1 MWDMHIAIN
10 ATILDDKPSGLGVYT
25 VNLIRE
31 LSTLTRN
38 LSVFTAKP
46 EYFQAMNGINV
57 YDVTRKV
64 TKQIGSINHLRR
76 MLWTQFALPFNLKCD
91 DIYISPT
98 QLELVLFPNNQEIAI
113 IHDILPLMFPDEY
126 PRLQYFFRYVLPIGL
141 RNSTAIVVD
150 SKNTGDDIIK
160 LYGVRPS
167 KIHLVPPGFD
177 STIYKPQ
184 QYESIN
190 IIKNKYGIGD
200 YILYVGNL
208 YPHKNLKRLLEA
220 FSIIQSSIPHKL
232 IIVGYKDNRYYPAI
246 NRDVV
251 QMGIEH
257 RVLFLDYIS
266 ADELPILY
274 AGASLFVFPSLYEG
288 FGLPPLE
295 AMASG
300 TPVACSNTSSLPEVV
315 GDAALL
321 FDPCSIEEM
330 ANAMRKVLSDSTLRD
345 ELRDRGLERSKLFSW
360 NKTAKGIMDIV
371 NSIK

>member
-1 MWDMHIAIN
+1 MSIVIN

-31 LSTLTRN
+31 LSTLTKG

-46 EYFQAMNGINV
+46 EYFQAINGINV

-98 QLELVLFPNNQEIAI
+98 QLELVLFPKNQEIAI

-141 RNSTAIVVD
+141 RNSTSVVVD
-150 SKNTGDDIIK
+150 SKNTGDDITK

-177 STIYKPQ
+177 RNTYKPQ
-184 QYESIN
+184 NFVRVNTS
-190 IIKNKYGIGD
+190 KNKYGIGD

-266 ADELPILY
+266 
-274 AGASLFVFPSLYEG
+274 
-288 FGLPPLE
+288 
-295 AMASG
+295 
-300 TPVACSNTSSLPEVV
+300 
-315 GDAALL
+315 
-321 FDPCSIEEM
+321 
-330 ANAMRKVLSDSTLRD
+330 
-345 ELRDRGLERSKLFSW
+345 
-360 NKTAKGIMDIV
+360 
-371 NSIK
+371 